1 MPCLRIPAHGRQAI
15 WLFST
20 MTAVCLIVVLSP
32 WLQTLI
38 WVTLLNCGLT
48 LRTWLLKLLH
58 ASPVIVLLPGG
69 ELDRL
74 EVEALTRK
82 ASLHLS
88 LARLARTAGLRTSIR
103 TRLLSWAEQLEQA
116 QGGQGVVPG

>member
-1 MPCLRIPAHGRQAI
+1 
-15 WLFST
+15 
-20 MTAVCLIVVLSP
+20 
-32 WLQTLI
+32 
-38 WVTLLNCGLT
+38 LLNCGLT

-88 LARLARTAGLRTSIR
+88 LARLGRTAGLRTSTL
-103 TRLLSWAEQLEQA
+103 TRLRSWAERLERESA
-116 QGGQGVVPG
+116 GQGVAPG

>member
-1 MPCLRIPAHGRQAI
+1 MLCLLIRAHGRQAI

-20 MTAVCLIVVLSP
+20 MTVACLIVVLSP

-58 ASPVIVLLPGG
+58 ASPVIVLLPDG

-88 LARLARTAGLRTSIR
+88 LARLARIAGLRTSIR
-103 TRLLSWAEQLEQA
+103 TRLLSWAERLEQA
-116 QGGQGVVPG
+116 QGGQGVVPD